1 MDAYSYNDFTIA
13 KKWPDSIVAMA
24 FPGYGPDDPD
34 TFKIA
39 KNMDEVFASIK
50 EGKEE

>member
-13 KKWPDSIVAMA
+13 NKWPGSIVAMA
-24 FPGYGPDDPD
+24 FPGYGPNDPD

-50 EGKEE
+50 EDKKE